1 MPFFTDLPF
10 ELWSE
15 ITHNVISK
23 KDLCQLRRVD
33 STFNILATPAVFY
46 EIKVRNEDQSS
57 ERFWSLVH
65 TSHIAQ
71 HVQFIVYVESALHIP
86 TAVSLMVLTELL
98 SVLQSRSW
106 KI

>member
-1 MPFFTDLPF
+1 MTLITDLPF

-15 ITHNVISK
+15 ITRNVRSK
-23 KDLCQLRRVD
+23 KDLCQLRSVN

-46 EIKVRNEDQSS
+46 DIKVRNDDQSA

-71 HVQFIVYVESALHIP
+71 HVQSIVYVESTLC
-86 TAVSLMVLTELL
+86 
-98 SVLQSRSW
+98 
-106 KI
+106 